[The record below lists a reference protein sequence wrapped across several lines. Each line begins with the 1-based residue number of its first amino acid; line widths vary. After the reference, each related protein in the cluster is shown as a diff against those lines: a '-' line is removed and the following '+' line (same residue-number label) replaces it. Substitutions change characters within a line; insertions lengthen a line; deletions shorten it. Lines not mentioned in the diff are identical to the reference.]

1 MKLRELVNE
10 ILIDP
15 RKLTAYALDPENP
28 KGKNKAFMFEKYLG
42 YTKDNYQPLLDQI
55 YSQALD
61 AEAIPQNTDQYG
73 TRYQIDL
80 QIQGIE
86 SEQIEIVR
94 TGWLIAPN
102 SKQARLATIYI
113 PKRL

>member
-1 MKLRELVNE
+1 MKLRELADE

-15 RKLTAYALDPENP
+15 RKLTAYALDPDNP
-28 KGKNKAFMFEKYLG
+28 KGKDKAFMFQKHLG

-55 YSQALD
+55 YHQTLNAQAL
-61 AEAIPQNTDQYG
+61 EQNTDKYG

-80 QIQGIE
+80 KIQGVE
-86 SEQIEIVR
+86 SEQIETVR

-102 SKQARLATIYI
+102 SKQARLTTIYI
-113 PKRL
+113 PKKS